1 MKRLL
6 LLSLFLSFIIS
17 GYAQVSKTVNV
28 TTPGTLSTVLTSTG
42 LATITNLTITGTI
55 DARDFVTMRDS
66 MSVLAVVDLSAVTI
80 AAYTGT
86 GGTDGNASIT
96 YPDNELPQYAFFNP
110 FNSLLNHSF
119 TTIVIPSSI
128 ISIGDDAFAYCKDLT
143 SIAIPSSVTS
153 IGVNAF
159 LSCSGLITVDANNLN
174 YSSKDGV
181 LFNKNQTTL
190 IQCPVSKTGSYAIPS
205 SVASIEDF
213 AFIYCNGLTSVAIP
227 TSVTSIG
234 KHVFESCNGLTSV
247 IIPSSVTSIGDYA
260 FASCSGLITV
270 DANNPN
276 YSSKDGVLFDKNQT
290 TLIQCP
296 VSKTGSYTIPSSVTS
311 IGVYAFVSC
320 KDLTSIA
327 IPSSVIS
334 FRMGAFGDCS
344 GLTSLIIPS
353 SVTSIG
359 DFAFW
364 NCTGLTSLYA
374 SATSP
379 VNLSSLY
386 FVFLGVNTNGCTL
399 YVPKGSLSLYKAAYL
414 WNGFVNIAEFTP
426 TPTSVTSITTS
437 ALKGYTQNGQ
447 LIVTGMNQGE
457 TLTVYTIHGTTIYSH
472 TTDGNQVVVNLPAR
486 GIYIVKAGAQSVR
499 VVD

>member
-1 MKRLL
+1 MKKTILPIL
-6 LLSLFLSFIIS
+6 CLFFFLI
-17 GYAQVSKTVNV
+17 GPAQVSKTVNV
-28 TTPGTLSTVLTSTG
+28 ATAGTVSTLLTST
-42 LATITNLTITGTI
+42 AKSTVTNLTVTGTI
-55 DARDFVTMRDS
+55 DARDFVTMRDN
-66 MSVLAVVDLSAVTI
+66 MPALAVLDISAVNI
-80 AAYTGT
+80 AAYNGS
-86 GGTDGNASIT
+86 GGTYTDTSYPANQLPEYSFSHGGTAKTSLVTIKLPDSIDSIGPSAFQNCTGLTSMVIPDLVTSIGGYAFYDCPGLSSIT
-96 YPDNELPQYAFFNP
+96 L
-110 FNSLLNHSF
+110 
-119 TTIVIPSSI
+119 PSSI
-128 ISIGDDAFAYCKDLT
+128 ILIGKSAFAFCTITTLT
-143 SIAIPSSVTS
+143 IPNSVT
-153 IGVNAF
+153 
-159 LSCSGLITVDANNLN
+159 T
-174 YSSKDGV
+174 
-181 LFNKNQTTL
+181 
-190 IQCPVSKTGSYAIPS
+190 
-205 SVASIEDF
+205 
-213 AFIYCNGLTSVAIP
+213 
-227 TSVTSIG
+227 
-234 KHVFESCNGLTSV
+234 
-247 IIPSSVTSIGDYA
+247 IGDYA

-426 TPTSVTSITTS
+426 PPTSVTSITTS

-457 TLTVYTIHGTTIYSH
+457 TLTVYTIQGTTIYSH